1 MYINVG
7 NNLFLPEGDDYSKR
21 EFSKVTEEITL
32 EGNAVLQQLR
42 LQQAAEQM
50 SRPKPIQKKADQ
62 SAKSRSTEKKK
73 LSYKEILDEV
83 VASK

>member
-7 NNLFLPEGDDYSKR
+7 NNLFMPEGDDYSKT
-21 EFSKVTEEITL
+21 EFSKVTEEINL

-50 SRPKPIQKKADQ
+50 SRPKPIQKKAD
-62 SAKSRSTEKKK
+62 KSVKSQNIEKKK
-73 LSYKEILDEV
+73 LSYKEILDQV

>member
-7 NNLFLPEGDDYSKR
+7 NNLFMPEGDDYSKT
-21 EFSKVTEEITL
+21 EFSKVTEEINL

-42 LQQAAEQM
+42 LQQAAEQLL
-50 SRPKPIQKKADQ
+50 RPKPIQKKVD
-62 SAKSRSTEKKK
+62 KSDKSQNIEKKK
-73 LSYKEILDEV
+73 LSYKEILDQV